1 MNSIPAVV
9 DAYRLI
15 GYENRALRNEDF
27 NNDLKDAGD
36 MGAGQ
41 TVTVLYEVVPR
52 GVAINGPG
60 VDPLKYQQPA
70 PAPTSAPNVSNETLT
85 VKIRYKEPAASD
97 SKLLVFP
104 LVDREQ
110 TFARPS
116 VDFRFAAAVASFGMI
131 LRESPYKGTATFDS
145 VMSIAEDS
153 LGADRNGYRREFL
166 QLVGRARQLR
176 TR

>member
-1 MNSIPAVV
+1 M
-9 DAYRLI
+9 DA
-15 GYENRALRNEDF
+15 
-27 NNDLKDAGD
+27 
-36 MGAGQ
+36 MGSGQ

-60 VDPLKYQQPA
+60 VDPLKYQQS
-70 PAPTSAPNVSNETLT
+70 APTPAANASNETLT

-97 SKLLVFP
+97 SKLLIFP

-110 TFARPS
+110 AFGRSS

-145 VMSIAEDS
+145 VMGIAEDS

-176 TR
+176 AR